1 MEAATSIFRQ
11 DGPYFANDFI
21 DTLVEAFGVPRKLRK
36 LLRSKTL
43 CKDSIVFWGVN
54 FCREGL
60 WEKGRGEWHEIKQIL
75 CKDSIVFLEVILCH
89 APSTLCESQHR
100 ATNMHDQIF
109 PMQDQPR

>member
-60 WEKGRGEWHEIKQIL
+60 WEKGRGEWHEIKQIRKL
-75 CKDSIVFLEVILCH
+75 PPRALGPPSSLFLRVLIKKKNKEI
-89 APSTLCESQHR
+89 APESSGSSLL
-100 ATNMHDQIF
+100 
-109 PMQDQPR
+109 P